1 LCYHLG
7 KQRIVT
13 IPESPFDLIRH
24 PSSDLFRSPRRG
36 SGSTT
41 VSDSST
47 DSIEISSIRGE
58 SGRTQA
64 YEATLAHPW
73 SGQAREPDVEANV
86 ILIAHPENRMLGTR
100 FRLRPGTAI
109 EIGRSPAA
117 EISMPEVLS
126 ISRTHARLDHR
137 GSQVVV
143 EDLGSTNGTYIND
156 RLIEGP
162 AVLKSGDRFQVGA
175 VHFKFLHERD
185 VENAYHLAIYNL
197 VMRDGLTEIFNKRK
211 YQEEVERE
219 VARARRY
226 GRSLT
231 LLLFDI
237 DRFKD
242 INDNFGHLCGDF
254 VLKQVADRV
263 REVVRTEQIFARVGG
278 EEFVVLC
285 PETGI
290 DKAGSLGE
298 KLRERIG
305 TDPVEYAGF
314 EVSVTCSFGVAEL
327 KKPLKTAEQLYEAA
341 DRALYES
348 KQSGRD
354 RVTLYEAATHGGVE

>member
-1 LCYHLG
+1 
-7 KQRIVT
+7 
-13 IPESPFDLIRH
+13 
-24 PSSDLFRSPRRG
+24 
-36 SGSTT
+36 
-41 VSDSST
+41 
-47 DSIEISSIRGE
+47 
-58 SGRTQA
+58 
-64 YEATLAHPW
+64 
-73 SGQAREPDVEANV
+73 
-86 ILIAHPENRMLGTR
+86 
-100 FRLRPGTAI
+100 
-109 EIGRSPAA
+109 
-117 EISMPEVLS
+117 
-126 ISRTHARLDHR
+126 
-137 GSQVVV
+137 
-143 EDLGSTNGTYIND
+143 
-156 RLIEGP
+156 
-162 AVLKSGDRFQVGA
+162 
-175 VHFKFLHERD
+175 
-185 VENAYHLAIYNL
+185 
-197 VMRDGLTEIFNKRK
+197 
-211 YQEEVERE
+211 
-219 VARARRY
+219 VAGARRY

-290 DKAGSLGE
+290 DKAGSLAE